1 MPPPQGHTLAD
12 PMANHSGNTS
22 DSSVSDRATFGKRSR
37 KEPTPSAFT
46 FGAPPSETPS
56 PYSFASTEHSAWLP
70 PATMLQGDLKGLL
83 RSRDSWDGER
93 SLPLTPRS
101 PSPTFSP
108 TASPKRQ
115 CAEPPPGALS
125 ALATEDDLESRAAAL
140 GLTEATQRAWRETV
154 IPPTPPSPSPTFSLP
169 SSPKRRDGE
178 SRATADQFAAA
189 QSFKTTATL
198 VAERLEQGGASRS
211 PNLTMPPWETSYS
224 MPPPNAPASVERFW
238 LGSGLELG
246 LGLGLG
252 PRLGLGLG
260 PRLGLGLGPRL
271 GLGLR
276 PRLGLGLGPRLGPRL
291 GLGLGPR
298 LGLGLGLD
306 VPANVENWS
315 VSCSRARACLRH
327 WCPPLASLLTLALAT
342 DPGPGPG
349 PNPSP
354 SPNPNQVPAFGVP
367 AFGSIPASGSS
378 TSVRSALSVPAAP
391 HSAHGA
397 LSASDSEADEDGR
410 YAVMRR

>member
-1 MPPPQGHTLAD
+1 
-12 PMANHSGNTS
+12 MATHSGNTS

-37 KEPTPSAFT
+37 KEPTPSAFA
-46 FGAPPSETPS
+46 FGAPSETPS
-56 PYSFASTEHSAWLP
+56 PYSFASTEHSPWLP

-211 PNLTMPPWETSYS
+211 PNLTMPPWETSDT
-224 MPPPNAPASVERFW
+224 MPPPN
-238 LGSGLELG
+238 
-246 LGLGLG
+246 
-252 PRLGLGLG
+252 
-260 PRLGLGLGPRL
+260 
-271 GLGLR
+271 
-276 PRLGLGLGPRLGPRL
+276 
-291 GLGLGPR
+291 
-298 LGLGLGLD
+298 
-306 VPANVENWS
+306 
-315 VSCSRARACLRH
+315 
-327 WCPPLASLLTLALAT
+327 
-342 DPGPGPG
+342 
-349 PNPSP
+349 
-354 SPNPNQVPAFGVP
+354 VPAFGVP

-378 TSVRSALSVPAAP
+378 TSVRSVLSVPAAP

-410 YAVMRR
+410 YAVMRG

>member
-1 MPPPQGHTLAD
+1 
-12 PMANHSGNTS
+12 MANHSGNTS
-22 DSSVSDRATFGKRSR
+22 DSSMSDRATFGKRSR
-37 KEPTPSAFT
+37 KEPTPSAFAFGPT
-46 FGAPPSETPS
+46 PGAPREEHS

-125 ALATEDDLESRAAAL
+125 SMATEDDLESRAAAL

-189 QSFKTTATL
+189 QSFKTTAAL
-198 VAERLEQGGASRS
+198 VAERLEQAVGQGGASRS

-224 MPPPNAPASVERFW
+224 MPPPN
-238 LGSGLELG
+238 
-246 LGLGLG
+246 
-252 PRLGLGLG
+252 
-260 PRLGLGLGPRL
+260 
-271 GLGLR
+271 
-276 PRLGLGLGPRLGPRL
+276 
-291 GLGLGPR
+291 
-298 LGLGLGLD
+298 
-306 VPANVENWS
+306 VP
-315 VSCSRARACLRH
+315 
-327 WCPPLASLLTLALAT
+327 T
-342 DPGPGPG
+342 
-349 PNPSP
+349 
-354 SPNPNQVPAFGVP
+354 FGVP

-378 TSVRSALSVPAAP
+378 TSVRSGLSVPAAP
-391 HSAHGA
+391 RSVCSAHGA